1 MVMAHLIIQYT
12 ENLDNQVNMTGVCNV
27 MSGVMQKTGFFP
39 LAGIR
44 VRAYPVMYSSI
55 ADEHP
60 ENAFLDMVLRM
71 GEGRTEQQKS
81 TIGADLMA
89 AAEAEFSMQLANP
102 YFALSLEIIVISKL
116 LSWKNNSIHKRL
128 RPN

>member
-1 MVMAHLIIQYT
+1 MAHLIIQYS
-12 ENLDNQVNMTGVCNV
+12 ENLDSQVKMTDVCKV

-44 VRAYPVMYSSI
+44 VRAYPVTHRSI

-60 ENAFLDMVLRM
+60 ENTFLDMVLRM

-81 TIGADLMA
+81 RVGTDLMA
-89 AAEAEFSMQLANP
+89 AAEAEFSTQLANP
-102 YFALSLEIIVISKL
+102 HFALSLEIIVISKL
-116 LSWKNNSIHKRL
+116 LSWKKNSIHNRL

>member
-1 MVMAHLIIQYT
+1 MAHLIIQYS
-12 ENLDNQVNMTGVCNV
+12 EHLDSRVNMTHVCSV
-27 MSGVMQKTGFFP
+27 MSGVMQKTGLFP

-44 VRAYPVMYSSI
+44 VRAHPVMHRSI

-60 ENAFLDMVLRM
+60 ENAFCDMVLRM
-71 GEGRTEQQKS
+71 GEGRTDQQKS
-81 TIGADLMA
+81 RVGTDLMA
-89 AAEAEFSMQLANP
+89 AAEAEFFAQLSTP

-116 LSWKNNSIHKRL
+116 LSWKKNSIHNRL

>member
-1 MVMAHLIIQYT
+1 MAHLIIQYS
-12 ENLDNQVNMTGVCNV
+12 ENLDSRVNMTNVCSV
-27 MSGVMQKTGFFP
+27 MSGVMQKTGLFP

-44 VRAYPVMYSSI
+44 GRAHSVIHRSI

-60 ENAFLDMVLRM
+60 ENAFCDMVLRM
-71 GEGRTEQQKS
+71 GEGRTDQQKS
-81 TIGADLMA
+81 RVGTDLMA
-89 AAEAEFSMQLANP
+89 AAEAEFFAQLSTP

-116 LSWKNNSIHKRL
+116 LSWKKNSIHNRL